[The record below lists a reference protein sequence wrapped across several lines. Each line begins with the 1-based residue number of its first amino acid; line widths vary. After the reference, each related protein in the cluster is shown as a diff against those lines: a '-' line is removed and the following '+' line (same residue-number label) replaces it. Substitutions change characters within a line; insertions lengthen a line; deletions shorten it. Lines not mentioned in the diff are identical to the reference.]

1 MGELEAAAGKA
12 QPAIGRIDLL
22 DGAAR
27 RDLRM
32 IDHLLDLPDAGAG
45 RAGGLQDL
53 LPLARVL
60 LRQRLLDD
68 GAQRRL
74 VLLAG
79 EPVDEA
85 RVLQRIGAAER
96 GHQRAVLLLAVDGE
110 QQIAVARLEQIGG
123 RPAADRLVAGQLLAM
138 AGDRRSPRPAPT
150 GTPASPPAWR
160 RRPAAP
166 CRYGCAGTARSTRR
180 TRRWRPTARRRPQS
194 PRASA
199 RSRRGR

>member
-1 MGELEAAAGKA
+1 MGELEPAAGKA

-22 DGAAR
+22 NGAAR
-27 RDLRM
+27 RDLRV

-74 VLLAG
+74 VFLPR
-79 EPVDEA
+79 EPVGEA

-96 GHQRAVLLLAVDGE
+96 GHQRDG
-110 QQIAVARLEQIGG
+110 IA
-123 RPAADRLVAGQLLAM
+123 
-138 AGDRRSPRPAPT
+138 
-150 GTPASPPAWR
+150 
-160 RRPAAP
+160 
-166 CRYGCAGTARSTRR
+166 
-180 TRRWRPTARRRPQS
+180 
-194 PRASA
+194 
-199 RSRRGR
+199 SRC